1 MDTLIPNTQSA
12 FLKGRQLV
20 EGVVVVNEVIDF
32 AKKSGKECLI
42 LKVDF
47 EKAYDS
53 VDWGFLEYM
62 LGRFGFSVK
71 WRNWMKAC
79 VCVGNL
85 SILVNGSPTEE
96 IQIKRGLKQGAPLAP
111 LLFLLVAEGLGGL
124 MRKAV
129 EINQFR
135 PFLALKA
142 VLRGFEMTSGLKMNF
157 WKSCVMGVNVS
168 DEFLGMASDFLNC
181 RIGRTPFKYLG
192 LPVGANPRKSFTW
205 EPMLDVIRRRLAS
218 WGNKYVSLG
227 GRIVLINSVLDAIPI
242 FYLTYMKMPMK
253 VWRELVKIQR
263 VFLWG
268 GLSKQN
274 KTKRVGLLAK
284 WRWKLLSHD
293 CELCKD
299 IVISRYGSDVVGK
312 KNLGE
317 ADITRLGSIWWK
329 DLCLLDSESK
339 WFIPAV
345 EKRVEMGDS
354 TNFWNDVWVG
364 NQTLHQKF
372 PKLFGI
378 STQQNEVIQNLGSVA
393 DGQWRWELQ
402 WRRNLFVWEEEQYNV
417 LIELIAPF
425 VPNDQHDKWMWLRN
439 GMEGFTINFAYLLV
453 VSAYSNQRVCDP
465 VEQFAFNNIWKCGS
479 PSKVC
484 AFSWQLLLNRIPSKD
499 NLRKRRM
506 LQEHQQV
513 CGLCNLKV
521 ETVLHLFLHCEIAA
535 KVWYAITSW
544 LGFIIILPNNFF
556 SSLAVFLSCAK
567 NKKEKAGLAMIWTA
581 FMWVLWKIRNDCVF
595 NNGVLNVGE
604 VVEQVKVLSWK
615 WFVGRVAKGP
625 CLLYEWRWSP
635 LECMPR
641 G

>member
-1 MDTLIPNTQSA
+1 MSYFLTLIPKFKFPQGLGDYRPISLISCWYKLLSKVLANRLGRVMDTLIPNTQSA

-192 LPVGANPRKSFTW
+192 LPVGANPHADESVAGIGENSTCF
-205 EPMLDVIRRRLAS
+205 
-218 WGNKYVSLG
+218 SLG
-227 GRIVLINSVLDAIPI
+227 RAIK
-242 FYLTYMKMPMK
+242 T
-253 VWRELVKIQR
+253 
-263 VFLWG
+263 
-268 GLSKQN
+268 KQN
-274 KTKRVGLLAK
+274 KTCWVKWEEICKPKKEGGLGIRDLRFVNVSLLAK

-293 CELCKD
+293 CELWKD

-317 ADITRLGSIWWK
+317 ADITR
-329 DLCLLDSESK
+329 
-339 WFIPAV
+339 
-345 EKRVEMGDS
+345 
-354 TNFWNDVWVG
+354 
-364 NQTLHQKF
+364 
-372 PKLFGI
+372 LFGI

-439 GMEGFTINFAYLLV
+439 GMEGFTVNFAYLLV

-513 CGLCNLKV
+513 CALCNLKV

>member
-157 WKSCVMGVNVS
+157 WKSCVMCVNVS

-192 LPVGANPRKSFTW
+192 LPVGANPHADESVAGIGENSTCF
-205 EPMLDVIRRRLAS
+205 P
-218 WGNKYVSLG
+218 LG
-227 GRIVLINSVLDAIPI
+227 RAIK
-242 FYLTYMKMPMK
+242 T
-253 VWRELVKIQR
+253 
-263 VFLWG
+263 
-268 GLSKQN
+268 KQN
-274 KTKRVGLLAK
+274 KTCWVKWEEICKPKKEGGLGIRDLRFVNVSLLAK

-293 CELCKD
+293 CELWKD

-372 PKLFGI
+372 PRLFGI

-393 DGQWRWELQ
+393 DGQWRWDLQ

-439 GMEGFTINFAYLLV
+439 GMEGFTVNFAYLLV
-453 VSAYSNQRVCDP
+453 VSAYSNQRVCD
-465 VEQFAFNNIWKCGS
+465 S
-479 PSKVC
+479 
-484 AFSWQLLLNRIPSKD
+484 LLLIIFGSVG
-499 NLRKRRM
+499 LRR
-506 LQEHQQV
+506 
-513 CGLCNLKV
+513 
-521 ETVLHLFLHCEIAA
+521 
-535 KVWYAITSW
+535 
-544 LGFIIILPNNFF
+544 
-556 SSLAVFLSCAK
+556 
-567 NKKEKAGLAMIWTA
+567 
-581 FMWVLWKIRNDCVF
+581 RNDCVF